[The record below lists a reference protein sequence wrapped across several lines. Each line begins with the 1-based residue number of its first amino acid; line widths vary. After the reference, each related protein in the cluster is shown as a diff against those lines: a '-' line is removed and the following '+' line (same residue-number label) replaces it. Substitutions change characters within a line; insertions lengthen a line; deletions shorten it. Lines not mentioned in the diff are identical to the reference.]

1 MKLFSANLTK
11 YKFIVILVSVFI
23 KLEAIAIIFLTYKS
37 PYLKVFDDTK
47 EVSIEKTIVI
57 THTINEIIKL
67 SLIRYLEDLKLIG
80 RHMSFLANNGINN
93 KSKYYQNIKNDID
106 KKIFYATIDKLKS
119 NFTKFSYY
127 YNEERRRFEYL
138 EKYIKDYMLSFPTK
152 QKILYDLM
160 NPKIHPEL
168 NSISYYKYNDTGETF
183 NGFDDNKNK
192 QMAVKYLTSILKTNY
207 IKRICI
213 KGSDF
218 ETRNYFLLI
227 DDEVYLYP
235 PEAYNNSFVYSVP
248 SLFGCQNKPFPS
260 CLHNEIIEKYKNK
273 SLVGNWS
280 NFGHMSPAIIPL
292 ITNYEEVL
300 NAVCMIISFEKK
312 FDIVNFTYNPLVCVD
327 VNLSHVFSY
336 DYFQEKDAFSFIFFS
351 IGQDSKGQKT
361 FVPIFT
367 NKQGAYEEVKKIFN
381 DTKFGEYS
389 INVMKRFSF
398 FHFLYVDLFRD
409 PSLLESKGISLEDIF
424 EEFEITKNKILVEVE
439 RYFNE
444 TPEYFS
450 LEIEK
455 TICNDEIH
463 NNGKKCLKDI
473 ILLVVYPLNINF
485 NLINQFYID
494 TNRSQNQ
501 TLFFSMSIINNNY
514 NYMKWKINRIILIKI
529 FKLFFFY
536 FVATISII
544 YLYFVFVRIFYENKY
559 SPINKILQ
567 IIRRDTFF
575 EIKDKNEIDEKCK
588 DIEINANNKEMIE
601 LKKLF
606 DYLIK
611 TMLLKI
617 NFEQNSSKKY
627 LQQEKKE
634 KKINSDTNNN
644 NILKTK
650 KTLKNKNN
658 KNNQNS
664 NELNEYIDL
673 INNIDEKEIRTMFGF
688 IMSYGH
694 FRAGLYKL
702 SETEFK
708 NLILEMNI
716 LKNKMSSKNENDD
729 SKLKDTISRCSK
741 ISYLNEYSLTNELSE
756 TTLPII
762 KFKLMAQ
769 KIYYFYALSIY
780 NQIKIKTSGYKKYNK
795 ETAKK
800 RYEEAIK
807 YFTECKNISILLGT
821 DTIRQ
826 IFALIMISKCYIEL
840 KNYKESMIN
849 INEALLL
856 YSDLQKSFKDKPYF
870 YPKVMIFTEN
880 YIFQSI
886 MLTMAQATYNFNKYP
901 QSCWILMKMIETSPF
916 VFNMIHFQASFLLC
930 KCLNQIDSSNNLPFR
945 QIDKYKKKINKM
957 FNRINV
963 RLLYTKE
970 KITNKDFS
978 GYSYTNNKVSIP
990 SLTNTQVT
998 TMNVSLDNLGNNT
1011 NNLKRLTRNKEMIT
1025 NKFSLSISS
1034 LNNYTRNHFKNI
1046 TLCVSEKL
1054 LVEINGEELKDVII
1068 KFFKKCF
1075 SNGIEEDKFGFIQF
1089 SYNGKKTI
1097 SIKSDN
1103 LSMFLQKLEGNKMAF
1118 KLNDTYI
1125 KNYNQ
1130 IQFME
1135 FSNLFLSIIKADKQ
1149 SNYEDRVDN
1158 IIIIFINTSDIR
1170 FNGQKECV
1178 DTINELNI
1186 NNYSV
1191 IIFTYD
1197 TEIENEKI
1205 DGIYSFVYGLN
1216 DGHFFQVKNY
1226 QQIKQVFMNFCVKDS
1241 QESFNNYNYEITDF
1255 ML

>member
-1 MKLFSANLTK
+1 
-11 YKFIVILVSVFI
+11 
-23 KLEAIAIIFLTYKS
+23 
-37 PYLKVFDDTK
+37 
-47 EVSIEKTIVI
+47 
-57 THTINEIIKL
+57 
-67 SLIRYLEDLKLIG
+67 
-80 RHMSFLANNGINN
+80 
-93 KSKYYQNIKNDID
+93 
-106 KKIFYATIDKLKS
+106 
-119 NFTKFSYY
+119 
-127 YNEERRRFEYL
+127 
-138 EKYIKDYMLSFPTK
+138 
-152 QKILYDLM
+152 
-160 NPKIHPEL
+160 
-168 NSISYYKYNDTGETF
+168 
-183 NGFDDNKNK
+183 
-192 QMAVKYLTSILKTNY
+192 
-207 IKRICI
+207 
-213 KGSDF
+213 
-218 ETRNYFLLI
+218 
-227 DDEVYLYP
+227 
-235 PEAYNNSFVYSVP
+235 
-248 SLFGCQNKPFPS
+248 
-260 CLHNEIIEKYKNK
+260 
-273 SLVGNWS
+273 
-280 NFGHMSPAIIPL
+280 
-292 ITNYEEVL
+292 
-300 NAVCMIISFEKK
+300 MI
-312 FDIVNFTYNPLVCVD
+312 
-327 VNLSHVFSY
+327 
-336 DYFQEKDAFSFIFFS
+336 Q
-351 IGQDSKGQKT
+351 
-361 FVPIFT
+361 
-367 NKQGAYEEVKKIFN
+367 
-381 DTKFGEYS
+381 
-389 INVMKRFSF
+389 
-398 FHFLYVDLFRD
+398 
-409 PSLLESKGISLEDIF
+409 
-424 EEFEITKNKILVEVE
+424 
-439 RYFNE
+439 
-444 TPEYFS
+444 
-450 LEIEK
+450 
-455 TICNDEIH
+455 
-463 NNGKKCLKDI
+463 
-473 ILLVVYPLNINF
+473 
-485 NLINQFYID
+485 
-494 TNRSQNQ
+494 
-501 TLFFSMSIINNNY
+501 
-514 NYMKWKINRIILIKI
+514 
-529 FKLFFFY
+529 
-536 FVATISII
+536 
-544 YLYFVFVRIFYENKY
+544 
-559 SPINKILQ
+559 
-567 IIRRDTFF
+567 
-575 EIKDKNEIDEKCK
+575 
-588 DIEINANNKEMIE
+588 

-780 NQIKIKTSGYKKYNK
+780 NQIKIKTSGSKKYNK

-1068 KFFKKCF
+1068 KFLKKCF

-1205 DGIYSFVYGLN
+1205 DGIYSFVCGLN
-1216 DGHFFQVKNY
+1216 DGHFFQVSNY
-1226 QQIKQVFMNFCVKDS
+1226 QQIKQVLLNFCEKDS
-1241 QESFNNYNYEITDF
+1241 QEKIKDYNFEITDF
-1255 ML
+1255 KL

>member
-1 MKLFSANLTK
+1 
-11 YKFIVILVSVFI
+11 
-23 KLEAIAIIFLTYKS
+23 
-37 PYLKVFDDTK
+37 
-47 EVSIEKTIVI
+47 
-57 THTINEIIKL
+57 
-67 SLIRYLEDLKLIG
+67 
-80 RHMSFLANNGINN
+80 
-93 KSKYYQNIKNDID
+93 
-106 KKIFYATIDKLKS
+106 
-119 NFTKFSYY
+119 
-127 YNEERRRFEYL
+127 
-138 EKYIKDYMLSFPTK
+138 
-152 QKILYDLM
+152 
-160 NPKIHPEL
+160 
-168 NSISYYKYNDTGETF
+168 
-183 NGFDDNKNK
+183 
-192 QMAVKYLTSILKTNY
+192 
-207 IKRICI
+207 
-213 KGSDF
+213 
-218 ETRNYFLLI
+218 
-227 DDEVYLYP
+227 
-235 PEAYNNSFVYSVP
+235 
-248 SLFGCQNKPFPS
+248 
-260 CLHNEIIEKYKNK
+260 
-273 SLVGNWS
+273 
-280 NFGHMSPAIIPL
+280 
-292 ITNYEEVL
+292 
-300 NAVCMIISFEKK
+300 
-312 FDIVNFTYNPLVCVD
+312 
-327 VNLSHVFSY
+327 
-336 DYFQEKDAFSFIFFS
+336 
-351 IGQDSKGQKT
+351 
-361 FVPIFT
+361 
-367 NKQGAYEEVKKIFN
+367 
-381 DTKFGEYS
+381 
-389 INVMKRFSF
+389 
-398 FHFLYVDLFRD
+398 
-409 PSLLESKGISLEDIF
+409 
-424 EEFEITKNKILVEVE
+424 
-439 RYFNE
+439 
-444 TPEYFS
+444 
-450 LEIEK
+450 
-455 TICNDEIH
+455 
-463 NNGKKCLKDI
+463 
-473 ILLVVYPLNINF
+473 
-485 NLINQFYID
+485 
-494 TNRSQNQ
+494 
-501 TLFFSMSIINNNY
+501 
-514 NYMKWKINRIILIKI
+514 
-529 FKLFFFY
+529 
-536 FVATISII
+536 
-544 YLYFVFVRIFYENKY
+544 
-559 SPINKILQ
+559 
-567 IIRRDTFF
+567 
-575 EIKDKNEIDEKCK
+575 
-588 DIEINANNKEMIE
+588 
-601 LKKLF
+601 
-606 DYLIK
+606 
-611 TMLLKI
+611 
-617 NFEQNSSKKY
+617 
-627 LQQEKKE
+627 
-634 KKINSDTNNN
+634 
-644 NILKTK
+644 
-650 KTLKNKNN
+650 
-658 KNNQNS
+658 
-664 NELNEYIDL
+664 
-673 INNIDEKEIRTMFGF
+673 
-688 IMSYGH
+688 
-694 FRAGLYKL
+694 
-702 SETEFK
+702 
-708 NLILEMNI
+708 
-716 LKNKMSSKNENDD
+716 
-729 SKLKDTISRCSK
+729 
-741 ISYLNEYSLTNELSE
+741 
-756 TTLPII
+756 
-762 KFKLMAQ
+762 
-769 KIYYFYALSIY
+769 
-780 NQIKIKTSGYKKYNK
+780 
-795 ETAKK
+795 
-800 RYEEAIK
+800 
-807 YFTECKNISILLGT
+807 
-821 DTIRQ
+821 
-826 IFALIMISKCYIEL
+826 
-840 KNYKESMIN
+840 MIN

-1068 KFFKKCF
+1068 KFLKKCF

>member
-1 MKLFSANLTK
+1 
-11 YKFIVILVSVFI
+11 
-23 KLEAIAIIFLTYKS
+23 
-37 PYLKVFDDTK
+37 
-47 EVSIEKTIVI
+47 
-57 THTINEIIKL
+57 
-67 SLIRYLEDLKLIG
+67 
-80 RHMSFLANNGINN
+80 
-93 KSKYYQNIKNDID
+93 
-106 KKIFYATIDKLKS
+106 
-119 NFTKFSYY
+119 
-127 YNEERRRFEYL
+127 
-138 EKYIKDYMLSFPTK
+138 
-152 QKILYDLM
+152 
-160 NPKIHPEL
+160 
-168 NSISYYKYNDTGETF
+168 
-183 NGFDDNKNK
+183 
-192 QMAVKYLTSILKTNY
+192 
-207 IKRICI
+207 
-213 KGSDF
+213 
-218 ETRNYFLLI
+218 
-227 DDEVYLYP
+227 
-235 PEAYNNSFVYSVP
+235 
-248 SLFGCQNKPFPS
+248 
-260 CLHNEIIEKYKNK
+260 
-273 SLVGNWS
+273 
-280 NFGHMSPAIIPL
+280 
-292 ITNYEEVL
+292 
-300 NAVCMIISFEKK
+300 
-312 FDIVNFTYNPLVCVD
+312 
-327 VNLSHVFSY
+327 
-336 DYFQEKDAFSFIFFS
+336 
-351 IGQDSKGQKT
+351 
-361 FVPIFT
+361 
-367 NKQGAYEEVKKIFN
+367 
-381 DTKFGEYS
+381 
-389 INVMKRFSF
+389 
-398 FHFLYVDLFRD
+398 
-409 PSLLESKGISLEDIF
+409 
-424 EEFEITKNKILVEVE
+424 
-439 RYFNE
+439 
-444 TPEYFS
+444 
-450 LEIEK
+450 
-455 TICNDEIH
+455 
-463 NNGKKCLKDI
+463 
-473 ILLVVYPLNINF
+473 
-485 NLINQFYID
+485 
-494 TNRSQNQ
+494 
-501 TLFFSMSIINNNY
+501 MSIINNNY

-544 YLYFVFVRIFYENKY
+544 YLYFVFVQIFYENKY

-780 NQIKIKTSGYKKYNK
+780 NQIKIKTSGSKKYNK

-1068 KFFKKCF
+1068 KFLKKCF

-1158 IIIIFINTSDIR
+1158 VIIIFINTSDIR